1 MEIFLQAVLVELAA
15 IALQLAIMRLVS
27 WIRSGSAETHPT
39 GGIVSAA

>member
-27 WIRSGSAETHPT
+27 WIRSGSAEAHPT

>member
-27 WIRSGSAETHPT
+27 WIRANSAEARQTE
-39 GGIVSAA
+39 GIVAAA

>member
-1 MEIFLQAVLVELAA
+1 MEIFLQALLVELAA

-27 WIRSGSAETHPT
+27 WIRANSAEAHPT